1 MEYIDKIFVYGNTK
15 KSQVIL
21 DQVDTLEY
29 IGQAETLKSFEMV
42 NLGGYPAI
50 YYNDENGY
58 KVAGDLYSVS
68 RTQLKQLDQ
77 LKGEGEF
84 FDRILEEVYIV
95 RKTPRKNGKLIKAWV
110 YILQE
115 IPPIYD
121 YSNIT
126 LTTKNLL
133 TYERI

>member
-1 MEYIDKIFVYGNTK
+1 MEYVDKIFVYGNNK
-15 KSQVIL
+15 KRQQITDQFDYL
-21 DQVDTLEY
+21 DH
-29 IGQAETLKSFEMV
+29 IGSAETLKSFDMI

-68 RTQLKQLDQ
+68 KSQLKQLDQ
-77 LKGEGEF
+77 SKGEGEF

-95 RKTPRKNGKLIKAWV
+95 RKTPRKNGKLVKAWV

-115 IPPIYD
+115 IPPNYD
-121 YSNIT
+121 YSSIT